1 MIEITLIF
9 NTTTINQSVS
19 IGDTVYYSNP
29 TTLGGFDI
37 NTTTIE
43 LGVVT
48 DIWINSIVGG
58 TLYSPATG
66 IVCNVDETI
75 ELPTINTSYIFFS
88 KDNKVNSSTLLGYYG
103 LAEFRNASTVKAE
116 LFATAAEIFES
127 SK

>member
-75 ELPTINTSYIFFS
+75 ELPTINTSYIFIS
-88 KDNKVNSSTLLGYYG
+88 KDNKVNSYTLLG
-103 LAEFRNASTVKAE
+103 
-116 LFATAAEIFES
+116 
-127 SK
+127 

>member
-43 LGVVT
+43 LG
-48 DIWINSIVGG
+48 
-58 TLYSPATG
+58 
-66 IVCNVDETI
+66 
-75 ELPTINTSYIFFS
+75 
-88 KDNKVNSSTLLGYYG
+88 KDNKFNLSTLLGYYG
-103 LAEFRNASTVKAE
+103 LAEVRIDSTVKAE